1 MELFEEKNTTETSAP
16 AKRYEGKAFIFSDI
30 PSQEKIIQ
38 VLCATFGL
46 DPEGIGDTLVL
57 HNGDIEIRLAV
68 ASESA
73 GEQAEEFIKK
83 QVEETCGHFYQVET
97 GVVDVKTNLPVSYTH
112 LDVYKRQDGTR
123 TEAI

>member
-73 GEQAEEFIKK
+73 GEQA
-83 QVEETCGHFYQVET
+83 
-97 GVVDVKTNLPVSYTH
+97 
-112 LDVYKRQDGTR
+112 
-123 TEAI
+123 